1 VPDFKVESLLA
12 ARLFLQPQVAAGRV
26 YFVSDLSGR
35 LSLYAMDRAG
45 SVPEP
50 LLPPDVALMTPTLL
64 EALPFYAFPK
74 LDKMIVMID
83 QNGDENYQPMVVPLA
98 GGIPEPLFP
107 QFAGMQCTLDHA
119 DAERNLII
127 LGVDHRVEPVV
138 ETYLADLNS
147 GELTLLGSSP
157 YGFHLD
163 GANED
168 LTRVVLGESYEEGDV
183 ALFLWERPSEKPEH
197 PERSSAAVGAGEP
210 REHPERSSAEVRAA
224 ESKEAGSLAH
234 QAAPF
239 DSGLKPSAQDAQGD
253 GLAEPSAQDAQA
265 DPAGTPPGSA
275 QDALKAIF
283 GVPMAQ
289 RAAGQE
295 VPLNG
300 IHSAHPVGHDGILM
314 HCTLFDDRRGLACFT
329 VGRPE
334 DVQPVEITG
343 GVHSGD
349 GELDSVSHLA
359 GNRYLVQYNIDG
371 ASWAYEAT
379 YDAAARRMILG
390 PVICGEGALA
400 NGMAESIRY
409 DQASGTYA
417 ISFSTASS
425 PSQLVLVPGDA
436 PKQVTFL
443 TRNRVLGIPEHLLA
457 GGEDAGFTSHDGLHI
472 PARLYLPAPALGYE
486 GKRPMVVYIHGGPQ
500 SQERPDFTWFSMPL
514 IQFLTLNGMAVFVP
528 NVRGSTGYGL
538 DYTKRVD
545 RDWGGADRLDHV
557 AGLASLANHPRVDTR
572 RAGVMG
578 RSYGGYM
585 TLMQVGMHPD
595 LWSAAVDM
603 FGPYNLVTFLER
615 IPATWRPYFEIVLG
629 HPERDREWLL
639 ERSPSTHLHR
649 LACPMLVIQGRN
661 DPRVVAAESE
671 DLVRTLQAQG
681 KDVSLLLFENEGHD
695 VTKLENKVRCY
706 TEIARFFSER
716 LGV

>member
-1 VPDFKVESLLA
+1 MPGFKVESLLA
-12 ARLFLQPQVAAGRV
+12 ARLFLQPQLADGRV
-26 YFVSDLSGR
+26 YFISDLSGR

-50 LLPPDVALMTPTLL
+50 LLPPDVALMTPVLL
-64 EALPFYAFPK
+64 EGLPFYAFPK

-119 DAERNLII
+119 DAERNLIV
-127 LGVDHRVEPVV
+127 LGVDHRVEPVID
-138 ETYLADLNS
+138 TYLADLNS

-157 YGFHLD
+157 YGFLLG

-168 LTRVVLGESYEEGDV
+168 LTRVVLGEGYEEGDA
-183 ALFLWERPSEKPEH
+183 ALFLWERPS
-197 PERSSAAVGAGEP
+197 
-210 REHPERSSAEVRAA
+210 
-224 ESKEAGSLAH
+224 
-234 QAAPF
+234 
-239 DSGLKPSAQDAQGD
+239 
-253 GLAEPSAQDAQA
+253 
-265 DPAGTPPGSA
+265 TPPPELPGGSA
-275 QDALKAIF
+275 QDALKVIF

-289 RAAGQE
+289 RAEGQR

-329 VGRPE
+329 AGRPE

-343 GVHSGD
+343 AVHSGD

-359 GNRYLVQYNIDG
+359 GDRYLVQYNIDG
-371 ASWAYEAT
+371 ASWAYEGT
-379 YDAAARRMILG
+379 YDEAARRMVLG
-390 PVICGEGALA
+390 AVVCGQGALA
-400 NGMAESIRY
+400 NGTAESIRY
-409 DQASGTYA
+409 DEASGTYA
-417 ISFSTASS
+417 ISFSTANS
-425 PSQLVLVPGDA
+425 PSQLVLVAGDA

-486 GKRPMVVYIHGGPQ
+486 GKRPVVVYIHGGPQ
-500 SQERPDFTWFSMPL
+500 GQERPDFTWFSMPL

-557 AGLASLANHPRVDTR
+557 AGLASLAGHPRVDTR
-572 RAGVMG
+572 RAGVIG

-585 TLMQVGMHPD
+585 TLMQAGMHPD

-629 HPERDREWLL
+629 HPERDQEWLL

-706 TEIARFFSER
+706 TEIAQFFGER
-716 LGV
+716 LGG

>member
-1 VPDFKVESLLA
+1 MPGFKVESLLA
-12 ARLFLQPQVAAGRV
+12 ARLFLQPQLADGRV
-26 YFVSDLSGR
+26 YFISDLSGR

-50 LLPPDVALMTPTLL
+50 LLPPDVALMTPVLL
-64 EALPFYAFPK
+64 EGLPFYAFPK

-83 QNGDENYQPMVVPLA
+83 QNGDENYQPMVVPLG

-119 DAERNLII
+119 DAERNLIV
-127 LGVDHRVEPVV
+127 LGVDHRVEPVID
-138 ETYLADLNS
+138 TYLADLNS

-157 YGFHLD
+157 YGFLLG

-168 LTRVVLGESYEEGDV
+168 LTRVVLGEGYEEGDA
-183 ALFLWERPSEKPEH
+183 ALFLWERPS
-197 PERSSAAVGAGEP
+197 
-210 REHPERSSAEVRAA
+210 
-224 ESKEAGSLAH
+224 
-234 QAAPF
+234 
-239 DSGLKPSAQDAQGD
+239 
-253 GLAEPSAQDAQA
+253 
-265 DPAGTPPGSA
+265 TPPPELPGGSA
-275 QDALKAIF
+275 QDALKVIF

-289 RAAGQE
+289 RAEGQR

-329 VGRPE
+329 AGRPE

-343 GVHSGD
+343 AVHSGD

-359 GNRYLVQYNIDG
+359 GDRYLVQYNIDG
-371 ASWAYEAT
+371 ASWAYEGT
-379 YDAAARRMILG
+379 YDEAARRMVLG
-390 PVICGEGALA
+390 AVVCGQGALA
-400 NGMAESIRY
+400 NGTAESIRY
-409 DQASGTYA
+409 DEASGTYA
-417 ISFSTASS
+417 ISFSTANS
-425 PSQLVLVPGDA
+425 PSQLVLVAGDA

-486 GKRPMVVYIHGGPQ
+486 GKRPVVVYIHGGPQ
-500 SQERPDFTWFSMPL
+500 GQERPDFTWFSMPL

-557 AGLASLANHPRVDTR
+557 AGLASLAGHPRVDTR
-572 RAGVMG
+572 RAGVIG

-585 TLMQVGMHPD
+585 TLMQAGMHPD

-615 IPATWRPYFEIVLG
+615 IPATWRPYYEIILG
-629 HPERDREWLL
+629 HPERDQEWLL

-706 TEIARFFSER
+706 TEIAQFFGER
-716 LGV
+716 LGG

>member
-1 VPDFKVESLLA
+1 MPGFKVESLLA
-12 ARLFLQPQVAAGRV
+12 ARLFLQPQLADGRV
-26 YFVSDLSGR
+26 YFISDLSGR

-50 LLPPDVALMTPTLL
+50 LLPPDVALMTPHLL
-64 EALPFYAFPK
+64 GGLPFHAFPK
-74 LDKMIVMID
+74 LGKMIVMID

-98 GGIPEPLFP
+98 GGIPEPLLP
-107 QFAGMQCTLDHA
+107 QFAGMQCALSHA
-119 DAERNLII
+119 DAARNLVV
-127 LGVDHRVEPVV
+127 LEVDHRVEPVSD
-138 ETYLADLNS
+138 TYLANLNS

-157 YGFHLD
+157 YGFHLG

-168 LTRVVLGESYEEGDV
+168 LTRVVLGEGYENGDV
-183 ALFLWERPSEKPEH
+183 ALFLWERPSTPQ
-197 PERSSAAVGAGEP
+197 VG
-210 REHPERSSAEVRAA
+210 
-224 ESKEAGSLAH
+224 L
-234 QAAPF
+234 
-239 DSGLKPSAQDAQGD
+239 PS
-253 GLAEPSAQDAQA
+253 
-265 DPAGTPPGSA
+265 GSA
-275 QDALKAIF
+275 QDALRPIF
-283 GVPMAQ
+283 GVPMSQ
-289 RAAGQE
+289 RAEGQR

-300 IHSAHPVGHDGILM
+300 IQAAHPVGTSDILLQ
-314 HCTLFDDRRGLACFT
+314 CTLFDDRGGLAAFT
-329 VGRPE
+329 IGRPDE
-334 DVQPVEITG
+334 VQPVEIAG
-343 GVHSGD
+343 AVHAGD
-349 GELDSVSHLA
+349 GELELVSHLA
-359 GNRYLVQYNIDG
+359 GDRYLVCYNIDG

-379 YDAAARRMILG
+379 FDEAARRMVLG
-390 PVICGEGALA
+390 PVVCGEGALA
-400 NGMAESIRY
+400 DGMAESIRY
-409 DQASGTYA
+409 DETSGAYA

-425 PSQLVLVPGDA
+425 PSQLVLVTGDA

-457 GGEDAGFTSHDGLHI
+457 SSEDAGFTSHDGLHI

-486 GKRPMVVYIHGGPQ
+486 GKRPLVVYIHGGPQ
-500 SQERPDFTWFSMPL
+500 GQERPDFTWFSMPL
-514 IQFLTLNGMAVFVP
+514 IQFLTLSGMAVFVP

-538 DYTKRVD
+538 NYTKRVD

-557 AGLASLANHPRVDTR
+557 AGLASLAGHPRVDTR
-572 RAGVMG
+572 RAGVIG

-585 TLMQVGMHPD
+585 TLMQAGMHPE

-615 IPATWRPYFEIVLG
+615 IPATWKPYFEIVLG

-671 DLVRTLQAQG
+671 DLVRSLQAQG
-681 KDVSLLLFENEGHD
+681 QDVSLLLFENEGHD

-706 TEIARFFSER
+706 SEIAQFFSER

>member
-1 VPDFKVESLLA
+1 MPGFKVESLLA
-12 ARLFLQPQVAAGRV
+12 ARLFLQPQLADGRV
-26 YFVSDLSGR
+26 YFISDLSGR

-50 LLPPDVALMTPTLL
+50 LLPPDVALMTPVLL
-64 EALPFYAFPK
+64 EGLPFYAFPK

-119 DAERNLII
+119 DAERNLIV
-127 LGVDHRVEPVV
+127 LGVDHRVEPVID
-138 ETYLADLNS
+138 TYLADLNS

-157 YGFHLD
+157 YGFLLG

-168 LTRVVLGESYEEGDV
+168 LTRVVLGERYEEGDA
-183 ALFLWERPSEKPEH
+183 ALFLWERPSNPPPEL
-197 PERSSAAVGAGEP
+197 PG
-210 REHPERSSAEVRAA
+210 
-224 ESKEAGSLAH
+224 
-234 QAAPF
+234 
-239 DSGLKPSAQDAQGD
+239 
-253 GLAEPSAQDAQA
+253 
-265 DPAGTPPGSA
+265 GSA
-275 QDALKAIF
+275 QDALKVIF

-289 RAAGQE
+289 RAEGQR

-329 VGRPE
+329 AGRPE

-343 GVHSGD
+343 AVHSGD

-359 GNRYLVQYNIDG
+359 GDRYLVQYNIDG
-371 ASWAYEAT
+371 ASWAYEGT
-379 YDAAARRMILG
+379 YDEATRRMVLG
-390 PVICGEGALA
+390 AVVCGQGALA
-400 NGMAESIRY
+400 NGTAESIRY
-409 DQASGTYA
+409 DEASGTYA
-417 ISFSTASS
+417 ISFSTANS
-425 PSQLVLVPGDA
+425 PSQLVLVAGDA

-486 GKRPMVVYIHGGPQ
+486 GKRPVVVYIHGGPQ
-500 SQERPDFTWFSMPL
+500 GQERPDFTWFSMPL

-557 AGLASLANHPRVDTR
+557 AGLASLAGHPRVDTR
-572 RAGVMG
+572 RAGVIG

-585 TLMQVGMHPD
+585 TLMQAGLHPD

-629 HPERDREWLL
+629 HPERDQEWLL

-706 TEIARFFSER
+706 TEIAQFFGER
-716 LGV
+716 LGG

>member
-1 VPDFKVESLLA
+1 MPGFKVESLLA
-12 ARLFLQPQVAAGRV
+12 ARLFLQPQLAAGRV
-26 YFVSDLSGR
+26 YFISDLSGR

-50 LLPPDVALMTPTLL
+50 LLSPDVALMTPVLL
-64 EALPFYAFPK
+64 EGLPFYAFPK

-119 DAERNLII
+119 DAERNLIV
-127 LGVDHRVEPVV
+127 LGVDHRVEPVID
-138 ETYLADLNS
+138 TYLADLNS

-157 YGFHLD
+157 YGFLLG

-168 LTRVVLGESYEEGDV
+168 LTRVVLGEGYEEGDA
-183 ALFLWERPSEKPEH
+183 ALFLWERPS
-197 PERSSAAVGAGEP
+197 
-210 REHPERSSAEVRAA
+210 
-224 ESKEAGSLAH
+224 
-234 QAAPF
+234 
-239 DSGLKPSAQDAQGD
+239 
-253 GLAEPSAQDAQA
+253 
-265 DPAGTPPGSA
+265 TPPPELPGGSA
-275 QDALKAIF
+275 QDALKVIF

-289 RAAGQE
+289 RAAGQQ

-329 VGRPE
+329 AGRPE

-343 GVHSGD
+343 AVHSGD

-359 GNRYLVQYNIDG
+359 GDRYLVQYNIDG
-371 ASWAYEAT
+371 ASWAYEGT
-379 YDAAARRMILG
+379 YDEATRRMVLG
-390 PVICGEGALA
+390 AVVCGQGALA
-400 NGMAESIRY
+400 NGTAESIRY
-409 DQASGTYA
+409 DEASGTYA
-417 ISFSTASS
+417 ISFSTANS
-425 PSQLVLVPGDA
+425 PSQLVLVAGDA

-486 GKRPMVVYIHGGPQ
+486 GKRPVVVYIHGGPQ
-500 SQERPDFTWFSMPL
+500 GQERPDFTWFSMPL

-557 AGLASLANHPRVDTR
+557 AGLASLAGHPRVDTR
-572 RAGVMG
+572 RAGVIG

-629 HPERDREWLL
+629 HPERDQEWLL

-706 TEIARFFSER
+706 TEIAQFFGER
-716 LGV
+716 LGG